1 MDTKE
6 EIKQLEDEM
15 DALIELRSRYQCQD
29 ELYAFAQERLEEY
42 RRRNR
47 GKEVPPILRG
57 VKDGVINEELY
68 NTYMEK
74 QYLGFSQYILECQHE
89 TGIDFEKIRHEN
101 EKRGRERQK

>member
-1 MDTKE
+1 MYTME
-6 EIKQLEDEM
+6 EIKQIEDEM

-29 ELYAFAQERLEEY
+29 ELYAFAQERIEEY

-68 NTYMEK
+68 NRYMEK
-74 QYLGFSQYILECQHE
+74 QYLGSS
-89 TGIDFEKIRHEN
+89 
-101 EKRGRERQK
+101 